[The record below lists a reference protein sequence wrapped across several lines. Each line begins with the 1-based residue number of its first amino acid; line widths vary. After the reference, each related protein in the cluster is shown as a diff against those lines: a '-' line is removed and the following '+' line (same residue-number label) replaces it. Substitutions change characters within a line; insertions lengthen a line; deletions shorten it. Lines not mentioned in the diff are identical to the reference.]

1 VILLPLARLTPLLNV
16 AELVNVTEYEVVVF
30 AAVWFTW
37 LQNIPWYPLELPSVD
52 RPTVRVLVSLVST
65 WENVSP
71 WPATTLR
78 LDWVFQSVPFSFS
91 FKRSVTRC
99 KLWVRR
105 KFMGTAVNGCHC
117 RMQGDRG

>member
-1 VILLPLARLTPLLNV
+1 VILLPLAKLTPLLKL

-30 AAVWFTW
+30 AAVWFACD
-37 LQNIPWYPLELPSVD
+37 QNIPWYPLELPSVD

-71 WPATTLR
+71 WPATTFR
-78 LDWVFQSVPFSFS
+78 LDWVFHRTPFSFT
-91 FKRSVTRC
+91 FKVSAIRI

-105 KFMGTAVNGCHC
+105 KFMARAVNGCH
-117 RMQGDRG
+117 RPRIVDRG